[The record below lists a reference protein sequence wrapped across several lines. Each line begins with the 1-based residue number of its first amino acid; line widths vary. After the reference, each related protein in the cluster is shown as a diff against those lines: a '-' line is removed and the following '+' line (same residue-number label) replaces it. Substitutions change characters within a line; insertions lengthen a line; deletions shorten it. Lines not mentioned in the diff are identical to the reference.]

1 VNILNT
7 KIGIKE
13 QVLNEIIFSIT
24 SGEKKAGDCLRSK
37 DYNAGRQMSAIYKCL
52 IDADIVKI
60 NSANF
65 YVLTD
70 NCSEK
75 AQALYFD
82 KILDLI
88 SLIRTLAEA
97 ANLSPEC
104 LADLFK
110 SEVNKQK

>member
-1 VNILNT
+1 MKLFFLSR
-7 KIGIKE
+7 
-13 QVLNEIIFSIT
+13 Q
-24 SGEKKAGDCLRSK
+24 EKRKPDCLRSK

-104 LADLFK
+104 LTDLFK
-110 SEVNKQK
+110 SEVNKLK